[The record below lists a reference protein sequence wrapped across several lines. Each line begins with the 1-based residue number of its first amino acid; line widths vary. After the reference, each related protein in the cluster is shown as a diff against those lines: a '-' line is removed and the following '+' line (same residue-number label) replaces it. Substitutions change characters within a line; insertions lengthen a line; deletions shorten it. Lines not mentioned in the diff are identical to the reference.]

1 MGVACKEDGCGQG
14 KTPGRDALLC
24 ALRQSSESEKYRFL
38 SMVNKPGRI
47 FKESRRKGLREEA
60 EPSKSFSELNKL
72 LI

>member
-1 MGVACKEDGCGQG
+1 MVRARLLAETLYC
-14 KTPGRDALLC
+14 ALLGS
-24 ALRQSSESEKYRFL
+24 LQRVKNTDSFL
-38 SMVNKPGRI
+38 VNKPGRI